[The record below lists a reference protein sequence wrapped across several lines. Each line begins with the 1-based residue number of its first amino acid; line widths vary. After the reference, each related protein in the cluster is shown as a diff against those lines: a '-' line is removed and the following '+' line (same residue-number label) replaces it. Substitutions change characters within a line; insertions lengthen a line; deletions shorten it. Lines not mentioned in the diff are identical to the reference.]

1 MSDLA
6 GGSEQLK
13 RADAKSYDATAT
25 DFDTLTDR
33 YSSAIASR
41 MLAISQVRSS
51 DRMLDLGTGTGLVAR
66 LAAARGASVVGI
78 DHSEG
83 MLGRARVKAEQ
94 AGVANLATFEALD
107 AEALALEDESF
118 DVAASLYVVRHLPNP
133 QAAIDELH
141 RILRPGGRLVIAVG
155 ARPSPFFSASA
166 LTSGLGALTD
176 RALSA
181 IGRAALSP
189 GFLRQI
195 LDEEG
200 VPPNESHAAHRGNED
215 VGLLLAKAGF
225 NGARREWWG
234 ERYKLSPAEFWD
246 VQAVFDSEARERLT
260 NCPDD
265 RVQALK
271 AQFLERCDN
280 LAKRNVS
287 LIYRTGAAIYSAM
300 R

>member
-1 MSDLA
+1 MNEFT

-25 DFDTLTDR
+25 DFDSLTDR
-33 YSSAIASR
+33 YSTAIASR
-41 MLAISQVRSS
+41 MLAIGQVGRS
-51 DRMLDLGTGTGLVAR
+51 DRVLDLGTGTGLVAR
-66 LAAARGASVVGI
+66 LAAKLGASVVGI

-83 MLGRARVKAEQ
+83 MLGRARLKAEQ
-94 AGVANLATFEALD
+94 AGVASLASFEAMD
-107 AEALALEDESF
+107 AEALALEDASF
-118 DVAASLYVVRHLPNP
+118 DAAASLYVVRHLPNP
-133 QAAIDELH
+133 QAAINELH
-141 RILRPGGRLVIAVG
+141 RVLRPGGRLVIAVG
-155 ARPSPFFSASA
+155 ARPSPFSADTVA
-166 LTSGLGALTD
+166 SGLGALSD
-176 RALSA
+176 RALAA

-189 GFLRQI
+189 EYLRHL

-200 VPPNESHAAHRGNED
+200 VPPNESHAAHHGNED
-215 VGLLLAKAGF
+215 VSQLLSKAGF
-225 NGARREWWG
+225 SGIRREWWG
-234 ERYKLSPAEFWD
+234 ERYRLSPAEFWD

-271 AQFLERCDN
+271 ARFLERCDN

-287 LIYRTGAAIYSAM
+287 LIYRTGAAIYSAT